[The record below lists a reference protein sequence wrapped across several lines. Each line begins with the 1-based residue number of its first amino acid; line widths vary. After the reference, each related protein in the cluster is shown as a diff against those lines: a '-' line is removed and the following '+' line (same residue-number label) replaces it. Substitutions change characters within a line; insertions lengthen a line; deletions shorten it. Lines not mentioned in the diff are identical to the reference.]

1 MRSSADIR
9 IVTLLQNKVFF
20 YVIYWEKKTTFLE
33 VLVLIGKYNICT
45 VNSQIDACI
54 KSRSEIS
61 SRYIVNRF

>member
-20 YVIYWEKKTTFLE
+20 LCHLLKKKKLFWKFLE

-54 KSRSEIS
+54 HLH
-61 SRYIVNRF
+61 